1 MSAAIGKLFN
11 PTTYTKAWANGATRA
26 QAYYHPNMRDNGSTF
41 LWHMMLGVSVVMYTG
56 NYVSRS
62 YPLVQEKRE
71 QKRVAM
77 KEYYEKHGGGD
88 HH

>member
-11 PTTYTKAWANGATRA
+11 PATYTKAMASTATRA
-26 QAYYHPNMRDNGSTF
+26 HAYYHPQMRENGSSF
-41 LWHMMLGVSVVMYTG
+41 LWHMMLGVSAVMYTG
-56 NYVSRS
+56 TYVARV
-62 YPLVQEKRE
+62 YPEVQEKRE

>member
-1 MSAAIGKLFN
+1 
-11 PTTYTKAWANGATRA
+11 
-26 QAYYHPNMRDNGSTF
+26 
-41 LWHMMLGVSVVMYTG
+41 MMTGVSVVMYTG

-62 YPLVQEKRE
+62 CESPLSIFVVVESLMQTPDQFFSIFTDPLVQEKRE
-71 QKRVAM
+71 EKRTAM